1 MIDNLVCFESVLG
14 AGNNPCTPWDYPL
27 HKYMHKQL
35 TQAWVVRFDEYI
47 GSFQRKKG
55 HVLFF
60 ILEVFRNVI
69 YILLLTHRDSEY
81 LSWSCKALNFELA
94 QCYISITPTGNV
106 IMYALGPY

>member
-35 TQAWVVRFDEYI
+35 TQAWVVRFDEYRVEKRTCFI
-47 GSFQRKKG
+47 
-55 HVLFF
+55 F